1 MLNALIDQYCN
12 SKPPMP
18 LEQSSQQAY
27 QAVKNLW
34 QSIRQKVFPNYS
46 TKGYRSLV
54 EWINHKMTLLTSTE
68 KLLSQ
73 EVLNSKPVKE
83 RVHIAEELSDDE
95 TAVLGQLCDVI
106 TIISMGR
113 QKNEEEANQLIKLP
127 SAESFGQGTSSEFV
141 LVLP

>member
-1 MLNALIDQYCN
+1 M
-12 SKPPMP
+12 
-18 LEQSSQQAY
+18 
-27 QAVKNLW
+27 
-34 QSIRQKVFPNYS
+34 
-46 TKGYRSLV
+46 
-54 EWINHKMTLLTSTE
+54 
-68 KLLSQ
+68 
-73 EVLNSKPVKE
+73 
-83 RVHIAEELSDDE
+83 HIAEELSDDE